1 MATGVLLLS
10 MLSVVPI
17 WNSISLLSDD
27 NYVFWAGQSVP
38 IWLVFSCVGLIILYI
53 FTITTFFA
61 FARPSV
67 QTEQTVMMIANIFV
81 TMLGLILMLVSLPLS
96 RQSIDTYNNLMHR
109 CDSSDQT
116 HRMFEYSQV
125 LHHIRQDPACLKQ
138 FSVETCEGYG
148 EVAPYTELL
157 KSLEKNFRCSGFC
170 YRPPTSTSSASRA
183 MNASAPATPSP
194 MLHAPVT
201 SMPAA
206 PAAPAVASAEPTVAP
221 LSFPEAS
228 EGDSHIQSL
237 ASLMRGERVN
247 VMDADHE
254 EHVDQVT
261 QLTLLQVSS
270 SGRSSQPKVSSQPI
284 LAYPPT
290 LFSDANYQASC
301 EGMAARD
308 MRNFAGDVG
317 FQTFYQGIY
326 LVLIAIATGFLKL
339 VGFCV
344 RRDVGYTDE
353 QVPFAPKQR

>member
-1 MATGVLLLS
+1 
-10 MLSVVPI
+10 
-17 WNSISLLSDD
+17 
-27 NYVFWAGQSVP
+27 
-38 IWLVFSCVGLIILYI
+38 
-53 FTITTFFA
+53 
-61 FARPSV
+61 
-67 QTEQTVMMIANIFV
+67 
-81 TMLGLILMLVSLPLS
+81 
-96 RQSIDTYNNLMHR
+96 
-109 CDSSDQT
+109 
-116 HRMFEYSQV
+116 
-125 LHHIRQDPACLKQ
+125 
-138 FSVETCEGYG
+138 
-148 EVAPYTELL
+148 
-157 KSLEKNFRCSGFC
+157 
-170 YRPPTSTSSASRA
+170 
-183 MNASAPATPSP
+183 

-221 LSFPEAS
+221 QSFPEAS

-308 MRNFAGDVG
+308 MRNFAGDMG
-317 FQTFYQGIY
+317 LQTFYQGIY
-326 LVLIAIATGFLKL
+326 MIAIAICTGFLKL
-339 VGFCV
+339 LGFCV
-344 RRDVGYTDE
+344 RKDRDPPEMAVHG
-353 QVPFAPKQR
+353 R